1 MSKNE
6 IALLDLIKNINETFS
21 FVGQDQDEPL
31 ICDGDIRLLDKAVKR
46 FKTTVWENQLDQWH
60 NKVPRLAPRDYNNTI
75 QTFFPIMK
83 KVPQTQKKLNL
94 SIILDK
100 LTDLGWEY
108 TCNCMTRSGMQTYDE
123 LMQYIGVLDPNEHWN
138 EDAYTDKC
146 CDH

>member
-1 MSKNE
+1 MTNYE
-6 IALLDLIKNINETFS
+6 ALLTLIGDINNAFCHLE
-21 FVGQDQDEPL
+21 DEDVAD
-31 ICDGDIRLLDKAVKR
+31 ICDGDIKLLDKAVKR
-46 FKTTVWENQLDQWH
+46 FKTTVWENQLTQWH
-60 NKVPRLAPRDYNNTI
+60 NKSLDFTPRDYNNII

-83 KVPQTQKKLNL
+83 KSNKSAKDLRL

-123 LMQYIGVLDPNEHWN
+123 LMQYVGVLDANEHWN
-138 EDAYTDKC
+138 EDAYKDKC

>member
-1 MSKNE
+1 MTNYE
-6 IALLDLIKNINETFS
+6 ALLTLIGDINNAFCHLE
-21 FVGQDQDEPL
+21 DEDVAKV
-31 ICDGDIRLLDKAVKR
+31 CDGDIKLLDKAVKR
-46 FKTTVWENQLDQWH
+46 FKSTIWENQLDQWH

-75 QTFFPIMK
+75 QTFFLIMK

-138 EDAYTDKC
+138 EDAYQDKC